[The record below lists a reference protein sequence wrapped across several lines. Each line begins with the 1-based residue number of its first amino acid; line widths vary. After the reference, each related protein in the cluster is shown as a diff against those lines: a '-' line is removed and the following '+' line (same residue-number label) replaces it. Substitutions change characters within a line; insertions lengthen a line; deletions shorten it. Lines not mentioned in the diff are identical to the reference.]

1 MKKKT
6 PRALSLVL
14 ALALSLAGLR
24 HRSRSTAPGGY
35 GDPYRPQRPK
45 GARRGSGPL

>member
-14 ALALSLAGLR
+14 ALALSLAAAAQEPLHSPRGIRRPLPPSTPK
-24 HRSRSTAPGGY
+24 RSPPR
-35 GDPYRPQRPK
+35 
-45 GARRGSGPL
+45 